1 MSITKTKAV
10 LFLLGMAAILS
21 DGTLE
26 GLAKALIGTLLV
38 FGPMAWAVY
47 LLSGAAEAGGVAVEV
62 ERWTPPDREHWYREH
77 RDAQWY
83 EELHPATDGGMEP
96 YPMYAC
102 IEEGHI
108 QSHEGA
114 GCFRI
119 N

>member
-1 MSITKTKAV
+1 MRITKMRAM

-21 DGTLE
+21 DGTGE
-26 GLAKALIGTLLV
+26 GLAKALMGTLLV

-47 LLSGAAEAGGVAVEV
+47 LLSGAAEAGAIAVETA
-62 ERWTPPDREHWYREH
+62 RWTPPDRDHWQWEH
-77 RDAQWY
+77 RDAQGY

-108 QSHEGA
+108 QNHEGA